1 MADILIRGLRMPKI
15 GEFPRSVMIHP
26 WCKTA
31 IPVEP
36 GADDYETVEI
46 PDHGRLIDA
55 DEFESYVQNQWEL
68 NEISNGD
75 WIQFREW
82 LKDQQ
87 TIIPASKEADNAP

>member
-1 MADILIRGLRMPKI
+1 MADLLLPGVELPQNGVMLRINVSGDGFFCVVVDDWPTVTGK
-15 GEFPRSVMIHP
+15 
-26 WCKTA
+26 A
-31 IPVEP
+31 VEL
-36 GADDYETVEI
+36 

-55 DEFESYVQNQWEL
+55 DEFESHVQNQWEL

-87 TIIPASKEADNAP
+87 TIIPASKEGGE